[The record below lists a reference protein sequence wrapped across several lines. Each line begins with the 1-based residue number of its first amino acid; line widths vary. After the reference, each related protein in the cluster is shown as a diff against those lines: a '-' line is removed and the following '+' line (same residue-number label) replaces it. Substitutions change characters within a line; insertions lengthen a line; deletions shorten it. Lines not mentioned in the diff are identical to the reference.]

1 MTGDSFVVLGSGS
14 SGNCTFV
21 GSPQGGFLID
31 CGFDDR
37 IIASRLAMIG
47 TNWHHIQGVILT
59 HTHTD
64 HWKALVL
71 NQLKIHKIPFYIH
84 PLHRSR
90 LSQLAPEQYDD
101 LIALNLIREFQAL
114 VPFQIAQ
121 RFSVTPILVPHDC
134 DPTFAFRIDG
144 TSSTNTEDASRSST
158 ANDYSR
164 PATEDAS
171 RWSIG
176 YASDLG
182 QVPDELLNHFKNV
195 QIIAMEFNHDEQMQ
209 KQSGRTWEL
218 IRRVLSDQGHLSN
231 TQAANAVE
239 TIIRQSRPHVVRYV
253 VPLHLSR
260 DCNRES
266 LARDAARKALERCGS
281 RAEIIPARPDTPT
294 VVIPLG
300 EGPSPS

>member
-64 HWKALVL
+64 HWKALAL

-84 PLHRSR
+84 ALHRSR
-90 LSQLAPEQYDD
+90 LSQLAPEEYDD

-114 VPFQIAQ
+114 IPFQIAQ

-134 DPTFAFRIDG
+134 DPTFAFRING
-144 TSSTNTEDASRSST
+144 ASSKNDDDAF
-158 ANDYSR
+158 
-164 PATEDAS
+164 

-182 QVPDELLNHFKNV
+182 QVPDELLNHFTNV

-266 LARDAARKALERCGS
+266 LARDAARKALDRCGS

-294 VVIPLG
+294 VVMPLG
-300 EGPSPS
+300 EGLSPN